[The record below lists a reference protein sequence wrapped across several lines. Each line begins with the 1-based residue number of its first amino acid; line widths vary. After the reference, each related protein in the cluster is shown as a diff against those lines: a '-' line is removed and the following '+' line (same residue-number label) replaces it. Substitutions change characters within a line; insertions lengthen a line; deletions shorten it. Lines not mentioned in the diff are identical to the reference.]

1 MAWQR
6 CSVRGRCLRD
16 ATRRRQRGGRCSM
29 RPISTCEISISTFEI
44 RRTAV
49 GQARA
54 ARRMPQRA
62 PLGETWGGRP
72 FSDWMPRRRCSAPQH
87 ARRSGTHGR
96 GAGTA
101 PCDRPPPLAA
111 AVRVAHESQ
120 SCPADTPA
128 GSSRVRLSSAP
139 HRLPVPAVGI
149 VGTAGANISI
159 ILHGIESMCKLHER
173 SMGLG
178 RSY

>member
-16 ATRRRQRGGRCSM
+16 ATRRRQRGGRCST
-29 RPISTCEISISTFEI
+29 RPISTCEISNSTCEISISTCEI

-72 FSDWMPRRRCSAPQH
+72 FSDRVPRRRSSAPQH

-101 PCDRPPPLAA
+101 PSDRPPPLAA

-128 GSSRVRLSSAP
+128 GSSGVRLSRLAAQWAVQEPSAAAELACMTSEA
-139 HRLPVPAVGI
+139 RATRCCVDG
-149 VGTAGANISI
+149 G
-159 ILHGIESMCKLHER
+159 
-173 SMGLG
+173 
-178 RSY
+178 